1 MAQACQ
7 ENEGCLM
14 NWGYK
19 PPKGKISLRDQMLRN
34 QRALDMHAALSE
46 KPRIELDIPTAPKK
60 RAVPAVPST
69 RPLEKDVQKAILS
82 MIRWRTDVVFYGRFN
97 RGKAVY
103 YGQDGKP
110 RHIVFNTVP
119 GFSDI
124 HGMLTNGRA
133 FYIECKRDG
142 KEKPTADQL
151 EFIEKVRAGGGIA
164 GVAWTVE
171 MAQDILN
178 GISRS

>member
-1 MAQACQ
+1 
-7 ENEGCLM
+7 M
-14 NWGYK
+14 NWGHK
-19 PPKGKISLRDQMLRN
+19 PLKGRISLREQIERN
-34 QRALDMHAALSE
+34 QKALDQHAELSG
-46 KPRIELDIPTAPKK
+46 KPRVVLDIPPAPVK
-60 RAVPAVPST
+60 RVAPQPSV

-97 RGKAVY
+97 RGTAVY

-119 GFSDI
+119 GFTDI
-124 HGMLTNGRA
+124 HGMLTSGRA
-133 FYIECKRDG
+133 FYIECKRDA

-151 EFIEKVRAGGGIA
+151 EFIGKIKAVGGIA

-171 MAQDILN
+171 MAQDLLN
-178 GISRS
+178 GIVRP

>member
-1 MAQACQ
+1 
-7 ENEGCLM
+7 M

-19 PPKGKISLRDQMLRN
+19 PPKGKINLREQMLRN
-34 QRALDMHAALSE
+34 QKALDTYASLAE
-46 KPRIELDIPTAPKK
+46 KPPLVLDIPPAPKK
-60 RAVPAVPST
+60 RAPSQPSE

-97 RGKAVY
+97 RGSAVY

-110 RHIVFNTVP
+110 RHVVFNTVP

-124 HGMLTNGRA
+124 HGMLKTGRA

-142 KEKPTADQL
+142 KEKATADQL
-151 EFIEKVRAGGGIA
+151 EFIDKVKAGGGIA

-171 MAQDILN
+171 MAEDILN
-178 GISRS
+178 ERTRP

>member
-1 MAQACQ
+1 
-7 ENEGCLM
+7 M